1 MTKKDTHS
9 IEVST
14 FCRALQLPGTAPVIH
29 LRRHGESLVWR
40 WSDPLVFHFVLSQIY
55 KKERYERRYSRGID
69 TFVRM
74 GLRTS
79 IVAGQN
85 QFALDFGPSVWVVP
99 FHNTHIFEVFINE

>member
-14 FCRALQLPGTAPVIH
+14 FCRALQLPTAPVLN

-55 KKERYERRYSRGID
+55 KKERYERRYSRGVD
-69 TFVRM
+69 TF
-74 GLRTS
+74 
-79 IVAGQN
+79 
-85 QFALDFGPSVWVVP
+85 
-99 FHNTHIFEVFINE
+99 THLT